1 MTDFAQLQIAGRITT
16 ASDPDWDEARMG
28 FNLAA
33 DHPPSAVAFVETAED
48 VAAVIR
54 FASERGL
61 KVTGQS
67 TGHAAVPLGPLDET
81 ILIKT
86 EDGMIRA
93 SHNV

>member
-1 MTDFAQLQIAGRITT
+1 
-16 ASDPDWDEARMG
+16 
-28 FNLAA
+28 
-33 DHPPSAVAFVETAED
+33 
-48 VAAVIR
+48 VIR